1 MWPTADS
8 RVPDECSF
16 GIESARQAGKVIIA
30 ITHKK
35 SDAPQE
41 SFLRGVVVL

>member
-1 MWPTADS
+1 MADGRQPS
-8 RVPDECSF
+8 AGRYFFD
-16 GIESARQAGKVIIA
+16 IESARHAGKVVIA